1 MTDHNRFHSS
11 PDQFTVQ
18 RADFL
23 HWPPLLVEEEPVD
36 SCNQLI
42 NQHHNSVKEQACLW
56 YVQDESILLLS
67 LVLEYDL
74 YLQVQ
79 TLLSRLLA
87 EEFYFVNTIL

>member
-1 MTDHNRFHSS
+1 M
-11 PDQFTVQ
+11 
-18 RADFL
+18 
-23 HWPPLLVEEEPVD
+23 EEEPVD
-36 SCNQLI
+36 SFNQLI

-87 EEFYFVNTIL
+87 QEFYFVNTIL